1 MAGRLE
7 LICGCMFA
15 GKTSRLIDELSAAQH
30 RGQSVVAV
38 RHAIDSRYAGEELAT
53 HDGRRYPARIAAAA
67 PSLPA
72 ICTAAALV
80 GIDEGQFFGRALVP
94 VVAELVARGARVIV
108 AGIDHDAWGR
118 PFPPF
123 PQLKVIASEVV
134 QLTAPCTSCGAPAP
148 LTQRMKPVVDPLM
161 VGGPES
167 YEPRCARCFV
177 PLPPPAP
184 DY

>member
-1 MAGRLE
+1 
-7 LICGCMFA
+7 MFA
-15 GKTSRLIDELSAAQH
+15 GKTSRLIAELGAAAR
-30 RGQSVVAV
+30 RGEAV
-38 RHAIDSRYAGEELAT
+38 IAIRHAIDSRYGRNELAT
-53 HDGRRYPARIAAAA
+53 HDGRRFPASVAQSAGELRE
-67 PSLPA
+67 L
-72 ICTAAALV
+72 CGGAALIGV
-80 GIDEGQFFGRALVP
+80 DEGQFFGRALVAA
-94 VVAELVARGARVIV
+94 VTELIARGARVIV

-123 PQLKVIASEVV
+123 PQLKTIAADVA
-134 QLTAPCTSCGAPAP
+134 QLTAPCTCCGAPAR

-167 YEPRCARCFV
+167 YEPRCERCFV